1 MDRVGRC
8 YRCLLMNAENQAPKK
23 GAPFTKQQN
32 TQEEIPSRHWADQA
46 ADELIKKHD
55 PGKIHFTCASGI
67 SPSGVVHIGNFREVI
82 TVDFVVRS
90 LRSRGKTVRFL
101 YSWDDYD
108 ALRKVPANLPN
119 PKMIEASM
127 RLPLALVPDPFGTQK
142 SYAAHFES
150 RFQAEIEQLGV
161 YPEYLYQNERYRAC
175 HYADGIRTAL
185 INEKKIIEI
194 LNKSRT
200 SPLPANWSC
209 VSVFSKETGKD
220 TTTVLGFEAPSTIR
234 YRCEESKKEL
244 TVNFETEPGV
254 KLLWRVDWPMRW
266 AKEGVDFE
274 PGGKDHSSTGGSFDT
289 GKEIVAEVWK
299 KEAPFYV
306 QYDFVLAKGLG
317 SKLSSSSGNLITLS
331 EALEVYEPAVV
342 RWLFASRKPNLDFS
356 IAFDLDV
363 MKAYDEFD
371 RTERYAYGAE
381 PGDEK
386 KVTYEKRIYE
396 LSIVKDEGVPSPGK
410 LPSQFPFRHLCNL
423 LQIHE
428 ANLEKV
434 KASYADRLQAT
445 EDHARFESRAKRAWT
460 WIDKFAPEEFKFRV
474 RTASSPKYESK
485 QPVAVGK
492 VAMLLESD
500 RLNGLDEDQISNSI
514 YTLMKE
520 CGLDA
525 KTFFPEIYQALIGKN
540 MGPKLGAFVLAIGPK
555 RAADILKSSL

>member
-1 MDRVGRC
+1 MS
-8 YRCLLMNAENQAPKK
+8 AEKNHPKK
-23 GAPFTKQQN
+23 GSN
-32 TQEEIPSRHWADQA
+32 EEIPSRHWADQA
-46 ADELIKKHD
+46 ADELIKKH
-55 PGKIHFTCASGI
+55 PNKNKFTCASGI

-82 TVDFVVRS
+82 TVEFVARS
-90 LRSRGKTVRFL
+90 LRSRGKEVRFL

-119 PKMIEASM
+119 PKMIEENM
-127 RLPLALVPDPFGTQK
+127 RRPLALVPDPFGTEK
-142 SYAAHFES
+142 SYAAHFEQ
-150 RFQAEIEQLGV
+150 RFQREIEQLGV
-161 YPEYLYQNERYRAC
+161 QPEYICQNERYRAC
-175 HYADGIRTAL
+175 DYAEGIRTAL
-185 INEKKIIEI
+185 ENEKKIVEI

-200 SPLPANWSC
+200 SPLPENWSC

-220 TTTVLGFEAPSTIR
+220 TTTVLKYLPPYTLH
-234 YRCEESKKEL
+234 YRCDESKKEL
-244 TVNFETEPGV
+244 TIDFSKEPGV

-317 SKLSSSSGNLITLS
+317 SKLSSSSGNLITVG

-371 RTERYAYGAE
+371 RTERYAYGVE

-386 KVTYEKRIYE
+386 KVSYEKRIYE
-396 LSIVKDEGVPSPGK
+396 LSTVKDEPVPSRGR
-410 LPSQFPFRHLCNL
+410 LPAQFPFRHLCNL

-428 ANLEKV
+428 GNLEKT
-434 KASYADRLQAT
+434 KASYADRIQT
-445 EDHARFESRAKRAWT
+445 PEDEARFQSRAKRAWT
-460 WIDKFAPEEFKFRV
+460 WIDKFAPDDFKFRV
-474 RTASSPKYESK
+474 RTGKEPKYETK
-485 QPVAVGK
+485 FPAVVGE
-492 VAMLLESD
+492 VVGLLESG
-500 RLNGLDEDQISNSI
+500 RLEKLTEDEVSNAVYEIMKRNGLD
-514 YTLMKE
+514 
-520 CGLDA
+520 A
-525 KTFFPEIYQALIGKN
+525 RTFFPEIYQGLIGKN
-540 MGPKLGAFVLAIGPK
+540 MGPKLGSFVLALGPS
-555 RAADILKSSL
+555 RCADIMRRGMVL